1 MNRGEQKT
9 VEVNWRLQMMLAQLA
24 YFFRQANSVA
34 VFLALQ
40 RELIEA
46 RAAIPNKTASAGT
59 GPSEPPTEPPEPPPA
74 TEGSAAQED
83 ARPVIP
89 GTLGMAARSLKFL
102 RVELRDTPNDQL
114 LPAVREAVEVALQS
128 GLDNLRIA
136 RRNLKMKPLLALN
149 YLQAKLNLDQAC
161 VHGRTIGHALVEPAG
176 NALKEVL
183 GDPPLVRRAGDPIGP
198 DDTV

>member
-1 MNRGEQKT
+1 MNRGEQKK

-40 RELIEA
+40 RELIEV
-46 RAAIPNKTASAGT
+46 RAAIPTQSNSAGT
-59 GPSEPPTEPPEPPPA
+59 GPSEPPTKPPEPPPA
-74 TEGSAAQED
+74 TEGSTAEED

-89 GTLGMAARSLKFL
+89 GSLSMAARSLKFL

-114 LPAVREAVEVALQS
+114 LPAIREAVEVALQS
-128 GLDNLRIA
+128 ALDNLRTA

-161 VHGRTIGHALVEPAG
+161 VHGRTIGHALAEPAG

-183 GDPPLVRRAGDPIGP
+183 GAPTLVRRPGDPIGP